1 MLGFGDDL
9 EVQVVDVTLPG
20 APKQFTDSLK
30 TTGFAV
36 VTNHPLKGAL
46 IKSVYKEWNGFMKD
60 LMLDC
65 SQKDPVLANRYKFD
79 PVIQDGYFPMSTSE
93 TAKGAK
99 VKDIK
104 HYFQLYFP
112 DGRYPEEVSDDARNM
127 AMQMQEFGKTL
138 VQWIDDHMPES
149 VRTKIHA
156 KCGGPLVNEISR
168 ERTMFR
174 ILHYP
179 AYESSQQEVGAVRA
193 AAHEDIN
200 LITVLPA
207 GSARG
212 LQLLNVKTGKWH
224 EVPCIEGSIVIN
236 IGDMLQELSDGIYK
250 STTHRVIKMDMDGSK
265 GDRMSTPCFIHAKA
279 DTPLSERY
287 PTAEDYL
294 FERLKELGV
303 KTDDDKIEVKRRIVQ
318 SAFPRKK
325 CSRSRSPHR
334 AEDMPT
340 WTGA

>member
-1 MLGFGDDL
+1 MLAFGDDF
-9 EVQVVDVTLPG
+9 EVQVVDLTLPS

-36 VTNHPLKGAL
+36 VTNHPLKCDL
-46 IKSVYKEWNGFMKD
+46 IRSVYKEWNGFMKE
-60 LMLDC
+60 LMMDDAK
-65 SQKDPVLANRYKFD
+65 KDPALANKYKFD
-79 PVIQDGYFPMSTSE
+79 PAIQDGYFPMSTSE
-93 TAKGAK
+93 TAKGAT
-99 VKDIK
+99 VKDLK

-112 DGRYPEEVSDDARNM
+112 HGRYPDEVSDDARNL
-127 AMQMQEFGKTL
+127 AMQMQDFGKTL
-138 VQWIDDHMPES
+138 VQWIDDYMPER
-149 VRTKIHA
+149 VRQKIHD

-179 AYESSQQEVGAVRA
+179 AYESSQQEIGAVRA

-212 LQLLNVKTGKWH
+212 LQLLNNKTGKWY

-236 IGDMLQELSDGIYK
+236 IGDMLQELSDGVYK
-250 STTHRVIKMDMDGSK
+250 STTHRVIKMDNDDST
-265 GDRMSTPCFIHAKA
+265 GDRMSTPCFIHAKQ
-279 DTPLSERY
+279 DTPLSTRY

-303 KTDDDKIEVKRRIVQ
+303 KTDADKIEVKRRKVLRAKR
-318 SAFPRKK
+318 S
-325 CSRSRSPHR
+325 SRSRSPR
-334 AEDMPT
+334 
-340 WTGA
+340 